1 MEKDNRVVLRQYNF
15 SINVP
20 ATHGITENKIGDEIG
35 YTVKQLLQ
43 REEQISRM

>member
-20 ATHGITENKIGDEIG
+20 ATGITENKIGEEIG

-43 REEQISRM
+43 HEDQISRM